1 MRDFQDGVSK
11 CRKGLIFYLP
21 PSVRGVCAVNKK
33 SNCFQSQQ
41 TEKYLIC
48 SCLDKNIIIVQYLVD
63 HLGSTN
69 VMIDSTG
76 TLVERSLYYP
86 FGSYRSGIADEKY
99 GFTGKEF
106 DSDTGLYYYGA
117 RYYNPEIFV
126 FTQADSVLPDVYDP
140 QALNRYS
147 YCLNNPL
154 KYEDPDGHVAVV
166 DDIVLGVCIG
176 IAVGGAVG
184 LIGGA
189 INEAIRQES
198 MYGKIEDVDAIY
210 EAAAKG
216 GIEGI
221 VVGAVTGVT
230 AGALAITAGVEI
242 STGIIAYASMSTAPF
257 SSMIDGAIEYELGI
271 SNDES
276 LKESIMNKTRMAN
289 FALSS
294 TKSFFKDLDA
304 TILDSLLSLPD
315 SHESIQIQQSEYLDE
330 DAEKALKN
338 NNNTIITKP
347 YKKTNNTG

>member
-126 FTQADSVLPDVYDP
+126 FTQADTVIPDVYNP
-140 QALNRYS
+140 QALNRYA

-154 KYEDPDGHVAVV
+154 KYEDPDGHVPVFVVTAV
-166 DDIVLGVCIG
+166 
-176 IAVGGAVG
+176 
-184 LIGGA
+184 
-189 INEAIRQES
+189 
-198 MYGKIEDVDAIY
+198 
-210 EAAAKG
+210 
-216 GIEGI
+216 
-221 VVGAVTGVT
+221 
-230 AGALAITAGVEI
+230 AGALAGAAIGASIEGIRQYNAHGQITDKGSICKAAAVGCVAGGVAGLTLGAGVCI
-242 STGIIAYASMSTAPF
+242 
-257 SSMIDGAIEYELGI
+257 
-271 SNDES
+271 NDRS
-276 LKESIMNKTRMAN
+276 RFICRVQLNCGWSRGCNRCRSCRCGRRTCRRCHRTR
-289 FALSS
+289 
-294 TKSFFKDLDA
+294 
-304 TILDSLLSLPD
+304 
-315 SHESIQIQQSEYLDE
+315 
-330 DAEKALKN
+330 
-338 NNNTIITKP
+338 
-347 YKKTNNTG
+347 G